1 MKIKTLLNIAVILAC
16 MPLCFSFGQV
26 EPSAGMM
33 RYPDISAKQIVFS
46 YADDLWIVDREGG
59 QASPL
64 ASPKGAER
72 FPRFSPDGKTIAFV
86 GNYDGG
92 TDIYTIGAAGGLAE
106 RVTYHPAS
114 EGLCDWHPDGKS
126 MVIMTNGFSGLGRQ
140 PQLFTISA
148 DQPLPKQLPVPY
160 GSNGAISKDGKWLA
174 YTPFSRDSRTWKRYR
189 GGMASDIWL
198 FNLEDKTSKQ
208 ITDFDGTDSLPM
220 WHDSTVYYLSDA
232 GPEHRLNIWSF
243 DTDNGERKQ
252 VTDFEDNDCK
262 WPSIGPGVDGEGEI
276 ILTNGAS
283 MYVVNLESG
292 DFKAVKVTV
301 PGDRPTLRR
310 SRVDAAKFIRSADVS
325 PSGKRVAVEARGDIW
340 TAPAKNGS
348 PRNLTRSSGSAE
360 RFPTWS
366 PDGRW
371 IAYFSDKTGEY
382 ELYLTQSDGRGET
395 RQLTEDGDCYRYS
408 GNWSPDS
415 KHLTFADK
423 TGALFVVT
431 IDSGDVKEVDVDP
444 FAQQIEANWSHDS
457 KWLCYAKST
466 DTRAPSSHVWVYN
479 VEDGTRRQLTTG
491 YFADSSPVFDRK
503 GEYIYFSSNRKFSGP
518 KYEDLG
524 TTFIYSGTEVL
535 LAMPLRSDIEH
546 PYLEKS
552 DEEEWEDEDKDKK
565 NKKGD
570 DGDEDQSEDKDE
582 DADEDE
588 SEEGGDDEDGDDDE
602 EEGDDESDDE
612 DEDGDDD
619 EDGDEDE
626 DESDEESDAD
636 GDADTDPVSG
646 SWAME
651 LMNDMIPAGE
661 RNVTLTLELS
671 DDGSVSGNV
680 SGPMGDYDISS
691 GSYDAA
697 TGKLE
702 LTVEAEGDTA
712 MISATVE
719 GDEMSGT
726 VSLQG
731 MEIPFEATRDSGGS
745 DADEEDGKKKKGKKK
760 KEKKEKP
767 VKFDFE
773 GIERRVFQLAV
784 SAGNF
789 GSLAVND
796 KNQLI
801 FATTSNRAGDG
812 KSSIKLF
819 DLKDEKKA
827 AKEVVGGTN
836 RFGMTSDGKKL
847 LVMQG
852 GKAYVINAAAGQ
864 KLSKAVNQKGMNVMI
879 DPREEWKQI
888 FWEAWR
894 LQRDFFYDPTMHGVD
909 WEGIGKHYEKMLD
922 DCISRR
928 DVGFII
934 REMISEIN
942 VGHAY
947 YRPGNLESGP
957 SANVGLLGCRFEAD
971 GERYKI
977 AELYEGADWD
987 TDARN
992 PLRYVGAK
1000 VGHYVLEINGAE
1012 LTTEESPYM
1021 HLEGTTGQTIGLT
1034 LSEDAELDD
1043 DDERVLIKPI
1053 GGDNNLRFRGWIEK
1067 NRKYIDE
1074 KTDGRVGYIYVINTG
1089 VPGQN
1094 DLVRQLYAQFNKEAL
1109 IIDDRWNGGGQIP
1122 TRFIELLNRP
1132 VTNYWARRDGRDWS
1146 WPPDAHF
1153 GPKCMLINGLA
1164 GSGGDMFPALF
1175 RQNKLGKLIGMRTW
1189 GGLVGITG
1197 SPPLL
1202 DGAGVTVPS
1211 FAYYEKD
1218 GTWGIEGHGVDPD
1231 IKVIDDPAKMQDGN
1245 DPQLD
1250 AAIEL
1255 MLKELET
1262 NAYEAPNR
1270 PEYPDRS
1277 EMGIAPED
1285 K

>member
-1 MKIKTLLNIAVILAC
+1 MSLRIKHLILVLLAIAPAHCVSAQI
-16 MPLCFSFGQV
+16 

-33 RYPDISAKQIVFS
+33 RYPDISSDQIVFS
-46 YADDLWIVDREGG
+46 YADDLWIVGRDGG

-64 ASPKGAER
+64 ASPRGAER
-72 FPRFSPDGKTIAFV
+72 FPRFSPDGKSIAFV

-92 TDIYTIGAAGGLAE
+92 TDIYTISTAGGLAQ
-106 RVTYHPAS
+106 RMTWHPSS
-114 EGLCDWHPDGKS
+114 ESLCDWHPDGKS
-126 MVIMTNGFSGLGRQ
+126 LIVSTSGFSGLGRQ

-148 DQPLPKQLPVPY
+148 DQPLPQQLPVPY
-160 GSNGAISKDGKWLA
+160 GTNGAISGDSKWLA
-174 YTPFSRDSRTWKRYR
+174 YTPYSRDTRTWKRYR
-189 GGMASDIWL
+189 GGMASDIWI
-198 FNLEDKTSKQ
+198 FNLEDKTSKK
-208 ITDFDGTDSLPM
+208 ITDFEGTDSLPM

-243 DTDNGERKQ
+243 DISNGERKQ
-252 VTDFEDNDCK
+252 VTEFDENDCK
-262 WPSIGPGVDGEGEI
+262 WPSIGPGQEGEGEI
-276 ILTNGAS
+276 VFTNGSS
-283 MYVVNLESG
+283 MYVVNLKSGES
-292 DFKAVKVTV
+292 KTVAVSI
-301 PGDRPTLRR
+301 PGDRPSLRR
-310 SRVDAAKFIRSADVS
+310 KRVDASKFIGSADVS
-325 PSGKRVAVEARGDIW
+325 PSGKRVALEARGDIW
-340 TAPAKNGS
+340 TAPAKKGS

-371 IAYFSDKTGEY
+371 IAYFCDVTGEY

-395 RQLTEDGDCYRYS
+395 RQVTKNGECYRYS
-408 GNWSPDS
+408 GQWSPDS
-415 KHLTFADK
+415 KYLTFMDK

-431 IDSGDVKEVDVDP
+431 IESGDVKEVDVDP
-444 FAQQIEANWSHDS
+444 FAEQIDANWSHDS
-457 KWLCYAKST
+457 KWLCYSKST
-466 DTRAPSSHVWVYN
+466 DTRAPSSHIWVYN

-503 GEYIYFSSNRKFSGP
+503 GEYIFFSSNRKFSGP

-535 LAMPLRSDIEH
+535 LAMPLRDDIDH

-552 DEEEWEDEDKDKK
+552 DEEEWEEEKEDKEE
-565 NKKGD
+565 KGD
-570 DGDEDQSEDKDE
+570 DDKDEKDGKKNDDDKDSKDQDDDSDESDDDSQDDEE
-582 DADEDE
+582 DADEEDA
-588 SEEGGDDEDGDDDE
+588 DDEDS
-602 EEGDDESDDE
+602 DESDE
-612 DEDGDDD
+612 DEDD
-619 EDGDEDE
+619 
-626 DESDEESDAD
+626 SDSPDASSNS
-636 GDADTDPVSG
+636 DPVSG
-646 SWAME
+646 SWALE
-651 LMNDMIPAGE
+651 LMNEMIPADE
-661 RNVTLTLELS
+661 RNVTLTLELK
-671 DDGSVSGNV
+671 DDGSVTGNV
-680 SGPMGDYDISS
+680 SGPMGEYPVSTGSFDASS
-691 GSYDAA
+691 
-697 TGKLE
+697 GKLE
-702 LTVEAEGDTA
+702 LTVEAEGQA
-712 MISATVE
+712 ASISATVQD
-719 GDEMSGT
+719 GEMSGT

-731 MEIPFEATRDSGGS
+731 MEIPFEATRDSDSS
-745 DADEEDGKKKKGKKK
+745 DADDDKKAGKKKGKKDK
-760 KEKKEKP
+760 KKTEP

-773 GIERRVFQLAV
+773 GIERRVFQLSV
-784 SAGNF
+784 PSGNF
-789 GSLAVND
+789 GTLAVND

-801 FATTSNRAGDG
+801 FATRSNRAGDG
-812 KSSIKLF
+812 KSAVKLF

-836 RFGMTSDGKKL
+836 RFGISPDGKKL
-847 LVMQG
+847 IVFQG
-852 GKAYVINAAAGQ
+852 GKTYVINAAAGQ
-864 KLSKAVNQKGMNVMI
+864 KLTKAVNQKGMNVMI

-894 LQRDFFYDPTMHGVD
+894 LERDFFYDPTMHGVD
-909 WEGIGKHYEKMLD
+909 WKAIGKHYEKMLD
-922 DCISRR
+922 DCVSRR
-928 DVGFII
+928 DVGFVI

-947 YRPGNLESGP
+947 YRSGNLESGP

-977 AELYEGADWD
+977 AELFEGADWD

-1000 VGHYVLEINGAE
+1000 EGHYVLEINGAD
-1012 LTTEESPYM
+1012 LTTDESPYM
-1021 HLEGTTGQTIGLT
+1021 HLEGTTGQTISLT
-1034 LSEDAELDD
+1034 LSEDSELDD

-1053 GGDNNLRFRGWIEK
+1053 RSDNNLRFRGWIEK

-1074 KTDGRVGYIYVINTG
+1074 KTNGRVGYIYVVNTG

-1094 DLVRQLYAQFNKEAL
+1094 DLVRQLYAQFNKDAL

-1231 IKVIDDPAKMQDGN
+1231 IKVIDDPAKMQDGK

-1255 MLKELET
+1255 MLSELET
-1262 NAYEAPNR
+1262 KAYKAPKR
-1270 PEYPDRS
+1270 PTYPDRS
-1277 EMGIAPED
+1277 EMGIAPSD

>member
-1 MKIKTLLNIAVILAC
+1 MNSKALLYLLVTLALLPSCVSSAQI
-16 MPLCFSFGQV
+16 

-33 RYPDISAKQIVFS
+33 RYPDISAGQIVFS
-46 YADDLWIVDREGG
+46 YADDLWIVDRDGG
-59 QASPL
+59 MAAPL
-64 ASPKGAER
+64 ASPRGAER

-92 TDIYTIGAAGGLAE
+92 SDIYTIGTAGGMAE
-106 RVTYHPAS
+106 RVTYHPSS
-114 EGLCDWHPDGKS
+114 EGICDWHPDGKS
-126 MVIMTNGFSGLGRQ
+126 IVITTSGFSGLARQ
-140 PQLFTISA
+140 PQLFTVSL

-174 YTPFSRDSRTWKRYR
+174 YTPYSRDGRTWKRYR

-198 FNLEDKTSKQ
+198 FNLQDKTSKQ

-220 WHDSTVYYLSDA
+220 WHDSTVFYLSDA
-232 GPEHRLNIWSF
+232 GPEHRLNIWSY
-243 DTDNGERKQ
+243 DIDNGERKQ
-252 VTDFEDNDCK
+252 ITEFADNDCK
-262 WPSIGPGVDGEGEI
+262 WPAIGPGADGDGEI
-276 ILTNGAS
+276 VLTNGSA
-283 MYVVNLESG
+283 MYVVNLKSG
-292 DFKAVKVTV
+292 GSKKVSVTV
-301 PGDRPTLRR
+301 PGDRPSLRR
-310 SRVDAAKFIRSADVS
+310 KRVDAAKFINSADVS
-325 PSGKRVAVEARGDIW
+325 PSGKRVVVEARGDIW

-348 PRNLTRSSGSAE
+348 PRNLTRSNGSAE

-366 PDGRW
+366 PNGRW
-371 IAYFSDKTGEY
+371 IAYFSDATGEY
-382 ELYLTQSDGRGET
+382 ELYITQSDGRGET
-395 RQLTEDGDCYRYS
+395 RQVTKDGKCYRYPGS
-408 GNWSPDS
+408 WSPDS
-415 KHLTFADK
+415 KYLTFADK

-431 IDSGDVKEVDVDP
+431 TESGDVKEIDSDP
-444 FAQQIEANWSHDS
+444 FAEQIDANWSHDS
-457 KWLCYAKST
+457 KWLCYAKGT
-466 DTRAPSSHVWVYN
+466 DTRSRSSNVWVYN

-491 YFADSSPVFDRK
+491 YFSDSNPVFDRK
-503 GEYIYFSSNRKFSGP
+503 GEYIYFSSNRKFSSP
-518 KYEDLG
+518 KYDDIG
-524 TTFIYSGTEVL
+524 QSFIYTGTEVL
-535 LAMPLRSDIEH
+535 LAMPLRADIEY

-552 DEEEWEDEDKDKK
+552 DEEEWEDEKAEDKDKEDSK
-565 NKKGD
+565 NDNDKNDKSKD
-570 DGDEDQSEDKDE
+570 DDSGDEESDE
-582 DADEDE
+582 ENE
-588 SEEGGDDEDGDDDE
+588 GEGEEEEGDE
-602 EEGDDESDDE
+602 EEGDGQDSD
-612 DEDGDDD
+612 
-619 EDGDEDE
+619 
-626 DESDEESDAD
+626 DESDEDGSDDAD
-636 GDADTDPVSG
+636 MQDSDPVSG
-646 SWAME
+646 VWSLE
-651 LMNDMIPAGE
+651 LINDMIPADE
-661 RNVTLTLELS
+661 RNATLTLELK
-671 DDGSVSGNV
+671 DDGSVTGSVTDSGGEV
-680 SGPMGDYDISS
+680 VEISS
-691 GSYDAA
+691 GKFDAESGA
-697 TGKLE
+697 FE
-702 LTVEAEGDTA
+702 FVAEKDGVA
-712 MISATVE
+712 AQVSATIE
-719 GDEMSGT
+719 NGSMSGT
-726 VSLQG
+726 VSMQG
-731 MEIPFEATRDSGGS
+731 MEIPFEATREGGGS
-745 DADEEDGKKKKGKKK
+745 DEEDGKDGGKKGKKK
-760 KEKKEKP
+760 KDKEKDKP
-767 VKFDFE
+767 VKFEFE
-773 GIERRVFQLAV
+773 GIARRVFQLAV
-784 SAGNF
+784 PAGNF

-801 FATTSNRAGDG
+801 YATRSNRAGDG
-812 KSSIKLF
+812 KSAIKLF
-819 DLKDEKKA
+819 DLKDDKKTS
-827 AKEVVGGTN
+827 KEVVGGTSN
-836 RFGMTSDGKKL
+836 FGITTDGKKL
-847 LVMQG
+847 IVLQG
-852 GKAYVINAAAGQ
+852 GKSYVINASAGQ
-864 KLSKAVNQKGMNVMI
+864 KLTKPVNQKGMNVMI

-894 LQRDFFYDPTMHGVD
+894 LERDFFYDPTMHGVD
-909 WEGIGKHYEKMLD
+909 WDAIGKHYEKMLD
-922 DCISRR
+922 DCVSRR

-947 YRPGNLESGP
+947 YRSGGVESGP

-992 PLRYVGAK
+992 PLRFIGAK

-1012 LTTEESPYM
+1012 LKTNESPYM
-1021 HLEGTTGQTIGLT
+1021 HLEGTKGQAIGLT

-1043 DDERVLIKPI
+1043 DDKRVLVKPI
-1053 GGDNNLRFRGWIEK
+1053 NDDNNLRFRGWIEK

-1074 KTDGRVGYIYVINTG
+1074 KTDGRVGYIYVVNTG

-1094 DLVRQLYAQFNKEAL
+1094 DLVRQLYAQFSKDAL

-1202 DGAGVTVPS
+1202 DGASVTVPS

-1231 IKVIDDPAKMQDGN
+1231 IKVIDDPAKMQDGR

-1262 NAYEAPNR
+1262 KAYKAPER
-1270 PEYPDRS
+1270 PTYPDRS